1 MKDDDEDEE
10 NTFGVTRYPCMPSLV
25 ALQQMRNRLHLAF
38 LGRKLMKWTMTA
50 TGREMRRIAG
60 EIDAIYKGFDAD
72 LRNAYILLARS
83 RYFDPTLNQMVL
95 ENIPTKAAVMVVPT
109 AKAVSGVKLMNYTII
124 ETNAQNYV
132 HLGLEKGGQ
141 TILETKKA
149 WLELLKRLISMLQL
163 RTSFMTVEISNRAA
177 TKKYNVLSKMV
188 VPRVKLSEKYI
199 VSEMEEMEREDNF
212 RLKRFKE
219 LKIKKNQAS
228 NAEKCPACKLP
239 IDKCT
244 CEKPNTEPKDNECV
258 CVSKEEEQIIQPVSK
273 ASSTLDE
280 NVCTFHETVGDV
292 LREVRSSPVIAEEDK
307 QPVQTIKE
315 DTVIPEKSCTCID
328 NSVDSNNLC
337 KTIGTE
343 KEVRSSPVIAEEDKQ
358 PVQIIKEDTVI
369 PEKSCTCIDNSVD
382 SNNLC
387 KTIGTEKEVR
397 SSPVIAEEDKQP
409 VQTIK
414 DDTVTPKK
422 SCTCIDNSVDWNN
435 LCKIIGTVKLKELKD
450 IYTEKSRQSQ
460 NECPCEPIES
470 NSMTKTPEKSC
481 TCMPKPVNLEDLC
494 RKVDVEDMQRIKEVY
509 LQKAINPDQTQ
520 YECSCE
526 PIKNKSNLSEGK
538 TDTKSVQVPSITH
551 ECLKCQNIKS
561 NESKNVSININ
572 ENKDKEDTANVQPQQ
587 DKDVGHDNTD
597 AKDKEC
603 DCVHKEEERIVQPV
617 SKSSAKL
624 DENVCTFHETVG
636 DVLREVCSCP
646 LIAEEDK
653 HQVQIIKEATVT
665 PEKSCTCIDNSVD
678 WNSLGKI
685 IGTEKLKELQDIYT
699 AKSKQSQNECPCGP
713 IDSKSITKT
722 PEKSCSC
729 IPKPVNLE
737 DLCSKVD
744 VVEMQR
750 IKDIYLQKAINPDQ
764 SRYECS
770 CEPIKNKSNLS
781 EGKSDT
787 KLVQVQSNSHECL
800 KCRNIKSKES
810 KKGSMNINKNKNKQ
824 DTTNVQPQQDKDNL
838 GGSQELGIT
847 VTEYKEFVT
856 VKRYRKEDGT
866 IGEERQ
872 VVTVKSEAKKPNP
885 PNPDTQSCLSCKS
898 LKQKNSSSTQA
909 KVKITLPVEKKSS
922 ETSNVSV
929 KSCTICKMN
938 ASGSNT
944 SVDSRISFKKIACAS
959 KAAQTGDKSK
969 GTCCKMNKENKSTP
983 VTKSMDG
990 KSSDTCLK
998 HSSSNNTDR
1007 AKSCCVIKIVSKP
1020 KDEHSKDDK
1029 LIGDNCFELLKRLL
1043 LESNKSNA
1051 SKPSVCSC
1059 QSKKEVKR
1067 STSQTSSKT
1076 CECTK
1081 SSQSLKSE
1089 KSPQYSSESYFSCKD
1104 STCKKKESESSCK
1117 CKSETKKDTC
1127 PTCGSNVAPPKPVN
1141 KPSECSCGK
1150 SKPAKFESN
1159 LSVLSYDSLQKSIGT
1174 ETDCSK
1180 CAKAQ
1185 SAARNSACQQPKPEC
1200 PLCSKNTNGF
1210 RSKSD
1215 SDIQQK
1221 CWIQPKLESKQSKC
1235 PSCAQK
1241 IACSCNSAKPNS
1253 QCSQDSQK
1261 TSEHSKSSVQFME
1274 CESCREQ
1281 ESKEVQQAKFCI
1293 QPKIESKQSKCPI
1306 CAQKNAC
1313 SCNSAKPNSQ
1323 CSQDSQ
1329 KTAEP
1334 SKSSVQFMECESCRE
1349 QKSKEVQQAKCCIQP
1364 KIESKQSKCPIC
1376 AQKNACSCN
1385 SAKPNSQCSQDSQ
1398 KTAEPSKSSVQFMEC
1413 ESCREQKSKEVQ
1425 QAKCCIQPKIE
1436 SKQSKC
1442 PICAQKNACSCNSA
1456 KPNSQCSQDS
1466 QKTAEPSKSSVQFME
1481 CESCREQKSKEV
1493 QQAKCCIQ
1501 PKIES
1506 KQSKCPICA
1515 QKNAC
1520 SCNSAKPNSQCSQ
1533 DSQKTA
1539 EPSKSSVQFM
1549 ECESCREQK
1558 SKEVQQAKCCIQPKI
1573 ESKQSKCP
1581 ICAQKNAC
1589 SCNSAKPNSQ
1599 CSQDSQK
1606 TAEPSKSSVQF
1617 MECESCREQKSKEVQ
1632 QAECCIQTKLEST
1645 QSKCP
1650 ICAQKSACSCNS
1662 AKPNRQCSQDS
1673 KKNSEHSKSSVQFVE
1688 SEICCEPKSKE
1699 VGTSTRRSDRYDVR
1713 NIDMLKPNKQSTC
1726 TCSSASY
1733 SRISVDKWFE
1743 PPPKANSYH
1752 DRCLH

>member
-1 MKDDDEDEE
+1 
-10 NTFGVTRYPCMPSLV
+10 
-25 ALQQMRNRLHLAF
+25 
-38 LGRKLMKWTMTA
+38 
-50 TGREMRRIAG
+50 
-60 EIDAIYKGFDAD
+60 
-72 LRNAYILLARS
+72 
-83 RYFDPTLNQMVL
+83 
-95 ENIPTKAAVMVVPT
+95 
-109 AKAVSGVKLMNYTII
+109 
-124 ETNAQNYV
+124 
-132 HLGLEKGGQ
+132 
-141 TILETKKA
+141 
-149 WLELLKRLISMLQL
+149 
-163 RTSFMTVEISNRAA
+163 
-177 TKKYNVLSKMV
+177 MV

-228 NAEKCPACKLP
+228 NAQKCPACKLP
-239 IDKCT
+239 IDKCI
-244 CEKPNTEPKDNECV
+244 CEKPNTEPKDTECV

-280 NVCTFHETVGDV
+280 NVSTFHETVGDV
-292 LREVRSSPVIAEEDK
+292 LREERSSPVIAEEDK

-315 DTVIPEKSCTCID
+315 DTVTPEKSCTCID

-337 KTIGTE
+337 KI
-343 KEVRSSPVIAEEDKQ
+343 
-358 PVQIIKEDTVI
+358 
-369 PEKSCTCIDNSVD
+369 
-382 SNNLC
+382 
-387 KTIGTEKEVR
+387 IGTEKEVR

-414 DDTVTPKK
+414 EDTVTPEK

-435 LCKIIGTVKLKELKD
+435 LCKIIGTEKLKELKD
-450 IYTEKSRQSQ
+450 IYTAKSRQSQ
-460 NECPCEPIES
+460 NECPCEPIDS

-481 TCMPKPVNLEDLC
+481 TCMPKPVNIEDLC

-526 PIKNKSNLSEGK
+526 PIENKSNLSEGK
-538 TDTKSVQVPSITH
+538 TDTKSVQVPSNTH

-603 DCVHKEEERIVQPV
+603 VCVHKEEERIIQPV
-617 SKSSAKL
+617 SKSSSKL

-636 DVLREVCSCP
+636 DVLRAVCSCP

-653 HQVQIIKEATVT
+653 QPVQIIKEATVT

-685 IGTEKLKELQDIYT
+685 IGPEKLKELQDIYT
-699 AKSKQSQNECPCGP
+699 EKSKQSQNECPCGP

-744 VVEMQR
+744 AVEMQR

-781 EGKSDT
+781 KGKSDT
-787 KLVQVQSNSHECL
+787 KLGQVQSNTHECL
-800 KCRNIKSKES
+800 KCQNIKSKYS
-810 KKGSMNINKNKNKQ
+810 KKGSMNINENKNKQ
-824 DTTNVQPQQDKDNL
+824 DTTNVQPQEAKDNL

-847 VTEYKEFVT
+847 ITEFKEFVT
-856 VKRYRKEDGT
+856 IKRYRKEDGT

-885 PNPDTQSCLSCKS
+885 PNTDTQSCLSCKS

-944 SVDSRISFKKIACAS
+944 SVDSRISFKKKECAS

-969 GTCCKMNKENKSTP
+969 GTCCKMNKENRSTP
-983 VTKSMDG
+983 VTSSMDG

-998 HSSSNNTDR
+998 HSSNNNTDR

-1029 LIGDNCFELLKRLL
+1029 LIADNCFELLKRLL

-1067 STSQTSSKT
+1067 STSQTSTKT

-1089 KSPQYSSESYFSCKD
+1089 KSPQYSSESFFSCKD

-1150 SKPAKFESN
+1150 SNLESN
-1159 LSVLSYDSLQKSIGT
+1159 LSILSYDSLQKSIGT
-1174 ETDCSK
+1174 ETDCSQ

-1210 RSKSD
+1210 K
-1215 SDIQQK
+1215 
-1221 CWIQPKLESKQSKC
+1221 SKQ
-1235 PSCAQK
+1235 
-1241 IACSCNSAKPNS
+1241 
-1253 QCSQDSQK
+1253 
-1261 TSEHSKSSVQFME
+1261 F
-1274 CESCREQ
+1274 
-1281 ESKEVQQAKFCI
+1281 
-1293 QPKIESKQSKCPI
+1293 
-1306 CAQKNAC
+1306 
-1313 SCNSAKPNSQ
+1313 
-1323 CSQDSQ
+1323 
-1329 KTAEP
+1329 
-1334 SKSSVQFMECESCRE
+1334 
-1349 QKSKEVQQAKCCIQP
+1349 
-1364 KIESKQSKCPIC
+1364 
-1376 AQKNACSCN
+1376 
-1385 SAKPNSQCSQDSQ
+1385 
-1398 KTAEPSKSSVQFMEC
+1398 
-1413 ESCREQKSKEVQ
+1413 
-1425 QAKCCIQPKIE
+1425 
-1436 SKQSKC
+1436 
-1442 PICAQKNACSCNSA
+1442 
-1456 KPNSQCSQDS
+1456 
-1466 QKTAEPSKSSVQFME
+1466 
-1481 CESCREQKSKEV
+1481 
-1493 QQAKCCIQ
+1493 
-1501 PKIES
+1501 
-1506 KQSKCPICA
+1506 
-1515 QKNAC
+1515 
-1520 SCNSAKPNSQCSQ
+1520 
-1533 DSQKTA
+1533 
-1539 EPSKSSVQFM
+1539 
-1549 ECESCREQK
+1549 
-1558 SKEVQQAKCCIQPKI
+1558 
-1573 ESKQSKCP
+1573 
-1581 ICAQKNAC
+1581 
-1589 SCNSAKPNSQ
+1589 
-1599 CSQDSQK
+1599 
-1606 TAEPSKSSVQF
+1606 
-1617 MECESCREQKSKEVQ
+1617 
-1632 QAECCIQTKLEST
+1632 
-1645 QSKCP
+1645 
-1650 ICAQKSACSCNS
+1650 
-1662 AKPNRQCSQDS
+1662 SQDS

-1713 NIDMLKPNKQSTC
+1713 NIDMLMPNKHSTC

-1733 SRISVDKWFE
+1733 NRISVDKWFE